1 MGKPMANPSSA
12 NTERIAAE
20 VVKSALA
27 AAAVR
32 PWELVSYA
40 EIAENSGL
48 KAADIMAVFPQ
59 KIEILHRIVADL
71 DQSVL
76 QPASIDPALNFKE
89 QLFELL
95 MMRFDEME
103 AHRAAHISFLKSFG
117 WIKSQIPAELNLY
130 YSSLWR
136 YWVFCQN
143 VTEAD
148 PETAPVKDS
157 SKPIHDV
164 AAAQD
169 FCGFSRT
176 APEHTYEYVRSGS
189 AEMPQKANAAVESM
203 NRFFVI
209 YAARY
214 LNVLRI
220 WSLDRSADLGKTMA
234 ALNKL

>member
-1 MGKPMANPSSA
+1 MGKPMASPSSA

-40 EIAENSGL
+40 EIAEISGL
-48 KAADIMAVFPQ
+48 KVADIMAVFPQ

-71 DQSVL
+71 DQSIL
-76 QPASIDPALNFKE
+76 QSASADPALNFKE

-95 MMRFDEME
+95 MARFDEME
-103 AHRAAHISFLKSFG
+103 THRAAHISFLKSFG

-136 YWVFCQN
+136 YWDLCKN
-143 VTEAD
+143 WTDEAGACVD
-148 PETAPVKDS
+148 GTANEKS
-157 SKPIHDV
+157 
-164 AAAQD
+164 AAFD
-169 FCGFSRT
+169 
-176 APEHTYEYVRSGS
+176 
-189 AEMPQKANAAVESM
+189 KN
-203 NRFFVI
+203 FVI